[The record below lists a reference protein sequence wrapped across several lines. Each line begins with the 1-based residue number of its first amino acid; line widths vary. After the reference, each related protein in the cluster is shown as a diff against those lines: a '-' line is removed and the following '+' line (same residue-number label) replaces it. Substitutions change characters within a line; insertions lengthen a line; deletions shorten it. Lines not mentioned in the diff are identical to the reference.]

1 MSAPRQAEYL
11 SAQHALA
18 RDSAKLQLLNDGIEE
33 CRQRIARAHADMC
46 ILERQHNATQRLV
59 SIHRARLS
67 PLRILPDEL
76 LQEIFKRCLPDTRYI
91 VPNIYSAPLVLTR
104 VCRRWRVVAHGT
116 SELW

>member
-11 SAQHALA
+11 SAHYALA
-18 RDSAKLQLLNDGIEE
+18 QDSAKLRLIDDSIEE
-33 CRQRIARAHADMC
+33 CRKRIARAHADMC
-46 ILERQHNATQRLV
+46 LLERKRHATQRLV

-76 LQEIFKRCLPDTRYI
+76 LQEIFKRCLPENRYV
-91 VPNIYSAPLVLTR
+91 VPNICSAPLVLAQ
-104 VCRRWRVVAHGT
+104 VCRRWRVVAQGT